1 MFLNGKPFQSCFV
14 PSFYK
19 TGFFFVRL
27 LSFGNR
33 IFQIM
38 CNLSGLRQNFR
49 ITQDTVIFRQQLLI
63 GQKSPA
69 SFLNLQQQCFLTV
82 NTNSLHSLF
91 HTAWRHMTL
100 CKKAF
105 PRYLFRR
112 KIAVFQCNCH
122 IFCHPTAAQQPQE
135 GITFYPK

>member
-1 MFLNGKPFQSCFV
+1 
-14 PSFYK
+14 
-19 TGFFFVRL
+19 
-27 LSFGNR
+27 
-33 IFQIM
+33 M

-91 HTAWRHMTL
+91 HTVWRHMTL
-100 CKKAF
+100 CKQAF
-105 PRYLFRR
+105 PRYLAKFLRKIRNPFRR